1 MESAGQLVTV
11 SFCSRASRL
20 RLLRSVMRDAADL
33 AGLDESQ
40 TESLVLAVNE
50 ACMNII
56 QHAYGM
62 SPDGQIDVSVIQ
74 ESGALVIRI
83 RDYAAPVDVEQV
95 RSREL
100 DDIRPGGLGVYLINS
115 LMDECEFIEPPSDGG
130 NLFQMKIFTR
140 EQGEDNDI
148 SG

>member
-1 MESAGQLVTV
+1 MEGGEHLVTI

-33 AGLDESQ
+33 AGLDVPQ
-40 TESLVLAVNE
+40 TEAMVLAVNE

-62 SPDGQIDVSVIQ
+62 DADGKIDVSVLQ
-74 ESGALVIRI
+74 EQDALVVRV
-83 RDYAAPVDVEQV
+83 RDYADTVDVEQV

-115 LMDECEFIEPPSDGG
+115 LMDECGFLEPPDDGG
-130 NLFQMKIFTR
+130 NVFQMKLFTR
-140 EQGEDNDI
+140 EQGEGNDI

>member
-1 MESAGQLVTV
+1 MEGEQLLVTI

-20 RLLRSVMRDAADL
+20 RLLRCVMRDAAGL
-33 AGLDESQ
+33 AGLDTAQ
-40 TESLVLAVNE
+40 TEAMVLAVNE

-62 SPDGQIDVSVIQ
+62 DSGGKIDVSVLQ
-74 ESGALVIRI
+74 EQGALVVRV
-83 RDYAAPVDVEQV
+83 RDYADTVDVEQV

-115 LMDECEFIEPPSDGG
+115 LMDECGFLEPPDDGG
-130 NLFQMKIFTR
+130 NIFQMKLFTR
-140 EQGEDNDI
+140 EQGECNDI

>member
-1 MESAGQLVTV
+1 MACSELLVTI

-20 RLLRSVMRDAADL
+20 RLLRSVMRDTAEL

-40 TESLVLAVNE
+40 TEAMVLAVNE

-62 SPDGQIDVSVIQ
+62 APDGQIDVSVLQ
-74 ESGALVIRI
+74 EHGALVVRV
-83 RDYAAPVDVEQV
+83 RDYAATVDTRQV

-115 LMDECEFIEPPSDGG
+115 LMDECGFLEPPSDGG
-130 NLFQMKIFTR
+130 NLFEMKLFTR

>member
-1 MESAGQLVTV
+1 MECSEQLVTI

-33 AGLDESQ
+33 AGLDEDR
-40 TESLVLAVNE
+40 TNAMVLAVNE

-56 QHAYGM
+56 QHAYAM
-62 SPDGQIDVSVIQ
+62 SPDGQIDVSVFL
-74 ESGALVIRI
+74 ENGALVIRI
-83 RDYAAPVDVEQV
+83 RDYAATVDVEQV

-100 DDIRPGGLGVYLINS
+100 DDIRPGGLGVHLINS
-115 LMDECEFIEPPSDGG
+115 LMDECGFIEAPPGGG
-130 NLFQMKIFTR
+130 NLFQMKIFTT